1 MDDSHPQLGAKGPIG
16 DKICIVG
23 PNGPFFINVIKEV
36 KPGMIPNARPKKK
49 SPGSGNRR
57 RFRLWEKNPHCKYC
71 NRLLEFRES
80 SLDHVIPLSKGGSNK
95 LSNIVLA
102 CYKCNKE
109 KADLSPEH
117 YLSIVQK
124 RALKNLNKHKKQV
137 VSRCDLVL
145 L

>member
-71 NRLLEFRES
+71 DKKLEFEES
-80 SLDHVIPLSKGGSNK
+80 TLDHVIPKSKGGSDNW
-95 LSNIVLA
+95 SNLVIS
-102 CYKCNKE
+102 CRE
-109 KADLSPEH
+109 MQQ
-117 YLSIVQK
+117 QK
-124 RALKNLNKHKKQV
+124 RKSKSCCFSK
-137 VSRCDLVL
+137 CIF
-145 L
+145 